1 MKLVKTTIHY
11 TALIAFALSVQINAQ
26 LNFVVNSLADDENS
40 YAYDDPNTPQDE
52 SSDGVCADALGR
64 CTIRAAIDEAFIM
77 NQSINLTFGVSG
89 TINLLSYLFLPYG
102 SSMSGNNQI
111 TLTNPA
117 FILGIE
123 NDCTIQGMKLSDAMV
138 AIEVQGSNNK
148 IGIPTGDY
156 NEFVDC
162 QTAIGLQGDN
172 NLVSNNLFGITLSG
186 SLQPCGTGIIISGN
200 YNSIGKNEINA
211 SNIFCGSTIAG
222 IIIGTG
228 EGNIVEGNYIGTN
241 IDQQT
246 GLGNA
251 IGVMIS
257 SDNNL
262 IGGSGIFSTNVI
274 SGNQIA
280 IGLQA
285 APPDTYADNNLIVN
299 NIIGLSKFENAVI
312 PNNNGIMIT
321 NGVTNARIYDN
332 IIAGNTAV
340 GIGIFGYDTDSYT
353 TGHRIYRN
361 RIGVNKNDVQYPNE
375 IGISILGNVADV
387 SVGVNEINEYHKNI
401 IVGNTDTGLELESL
415 QGFSPN
421 GIVFRKNIIHSNG
434 VVNLFMDSQ
443 VNLGLSAPTGLTF
456 NGNTLSGSH
465 PLPGMTIDIYRA
477 NRFEL
482 PASAYEW
489 LGSTTT
495 NANGTFSFLISDPS
509 VQAVSVTATNPLS
522 GSTSAIVK
530 YSLVTD
536 VEDEEQIPT
545 EFSLNQNYPNPFN
558 PSTKIK
564 FSIPNVGS
572 ELAQTVLKVYDIL
585 GNEVATL
592 VNEERPAGVYEV
604 EFNASQLSSG
614 IYFYKLSSGSFTEIK
629 KMTLIK

>member
-40 YAYDDPNTPQDE
+40 YPYDNPNTPQDE
-52 SSDGVCADALGR
+52 SEDGICADALGR
-64 CTIRAAIDEAFIM
+64 CTIRAAIDEAFNM

-89 TINLLSYLFLPYG
+89 TINLLSYLFLPDG

-172 NLVSNNLFGITLSG
+172 NLVSNNFFGITLSG

-222 IIIGTG
+222 IIIITG

-246 GLGNA
+246 GLGNV

-280 IGLQA
+280 VAIQA

-387 SVGVNEINEYHKNI
+387 SIGVNEINEYHKNI

-434 VVNLFMDSQ
+434 VVNIFMDSQ
-443 VNLGLSAPTGLTF
+443 VNLGLSAPIGLTF

-477 NRFEL
+477 DRFEL

-489 LGSTTT
+489 LGFTTT

-536 VEDEEQIPT
+536 VEDEKQIPT
-545 EFSLNQNYPNPFN
+545 EFALEQNYPNPFN

-564 FSIPNVGS
+564 FNIPIVGT
-572 ELAQTVLKVYDIL
+572 ELALSVLKVYDIL

-592 VNEERPAGVYEV
+592 VNEEKPAGIYEV

-614 IYFYKLSSGSFTEIK
+614 IYFYKLSAGSFTEIK